1 MANRK
6 ENRTNYIFSSN
17 YLFRN
22 LITYGSDKVRGMDCF
37 FYIWEREFVRLDASS
52 NFLSGGMMLKE
63 QRKGRKRDHQQ
74 VLFFLDK
81 IWYILTFLSIEYQ
94 IYSDR
99 LKIDRFILVDWRLKW
114 LLVIP
119 VVDGGR
125 SHTWTHTHVNTCT
138 YSSISASNHFP
149 VLWARGNNP

>member
-37 FYIWEREFVRLDASS
+37 FYIWERVRQIRCFIKFPFRRYDVKRA
-52 NFLSGGMMLKE
+52 KE
-63 QRKGRKRDHQQ
+63 GEKKRPPQ